1 MLCSGIGE
9 GLVAMSRKN
18 RRLWIFLGIGLA
30 LVLTVSAIGL
40 VRLARGN
47 TIDQNKIAKVTRGDV
62 ARSVVATGKIQPI
75 TEVEVKSKASGIVE
89 KLYVDINN
97 RVKKGQDLAQLDQ
110 QEIVAQVE
118 AQRAQLASAA
128 ANVSTYEANIEQDKV
143 NAAAPDLVMYKTT
156 LDRNRAMQNEGIV
169 SRQTLDD
176 ANRDYLAA
184 MTRRDSAQA
193 QIGVDTA
200 KLKQARAQVLQSQ
213 ASLKQLE
220 EQLSYTTI
228 VAPMDGVILSRDV
241 EMGDAVSSIL
251 VLGSTATLVMTEGDT
266 SEVYVQGKVDEAD
279 IAHVYMGQPARI
291 KVESFRDR
299 LFYGK
304 VTKIAPMGVEK
315 DNVTT
320 FEVRV
325 SINNPGGE
333 LKANMTANAEI
344 LMDEHKG
351 VLTVPENAV
360 TYDNQKNAS
369 VQVPDK
375 RQKDGSRKVD
385 VSVGLSNGAVTEIVS
400 GLREGD
406 QVVLQQ

>member
-18 RRLWIFLGIGLA
+18 RRLWIFLGTGLA

>member
-1 MLCSGIGE
+1 VP
-9 GLVAMSRKN
+9 VARKN
-18 RRLWIFLGIGLA
+18 RRLWVWLGIGLA
-30 LVLTVSAIGL
+30 VVLVAGGFGL
-40 VRLARGN
+40 VHLAKGS
-47 TIDQNKIAKVTRGDV
+47 TIDPNKLAKVTRGDV
-62 ARSVVATGKIQPI
+62 ARSVIATGKIQPI
-75 TEVEVKSKASGIVE
+75 TKVEVKSKASGIVE
-89 KLYVDINN
+89 KLYVDIND
-97 RVKKGQDLAQLDQ
+97 RVKKGQELAQLDQ
-110 QEIVAQVE
+110 QEIEAQVD
-118 AQRAQLASAA
+118 AQRAQLASAE
-128 ANVSTYEANIEQDKV
+128 ANVTTFEANIEQDKV
-143 NAAAPDLVMYKTT
+143 NAAAPDLVMYKAT
-156 LDRNRAMQNEGIV
+156 LDRNLEMQKDGIV
-169 SRQTLDD
+169 SRQALDD
-176 ANRDYLAA
+176 TNRDYLAA
-184 MTRRDSAQA
+184 LTKRDSARA
-193 QIGVDTA
+193 QVGVDTA

-220 EQLSYTTI
+220 EQLAYTTI

-279 IAHVYMGQPARI
+279 IAHVYLGQPARI

-299 LFYGK
+299 LFNGK

-344 LMDEHKG
+344 LLDEHKG

-360 TYDNQKNAS
+360 IYDNQKNAS
-369 VQVPDK
+369 VQVPD
-375 RQKDGSRKVD
+375 RGQKDGARKVP
-385 VSVGLSNGAVTEIVS
+385 VTVGLSNGSVTEVIS
-400 GLREGD
+400 GLKEGD
-406 QVVLQQ
+406 QVILQQ

>member
-1 MLCSGIGE
+1 M
-9 GLVAMSRKN
+9 
-18 RRLWIFLGIGLA
+18 
-30 LVLTVSAIGL
+30 
-40 VRLARGN
+40 
-47 TIDQNKIAKVTRGDV
+47 NKD
-62 ARSVVATGKIQPI
+62 
-75 TEVEVKSKASGIVE
+75 
-89 KLYVDINN
+89 
-97 RVKKGQDLAQLDQ
+97 
-110 QEIVAQVE
+110 
-118 AQRAQLASAA
+118 
-128 ANVSTYEANIEQDKV
+128 
-143 NAAAPDLVMYKTT
+143 
-156 LDRNRAMQNEGIV
+156 GIV
-169 SRQTLDD
+169 SKQTLDD
-176 ANRDYLAA
+176 ANQDYLAA
-184 MTRRDSAQA
+184 LTRRDSAKA

-200 KLKQARAQVLQSQ
+200 KLKQARAQVMQNE

-266 SEVYVQGKVDEAD
+266 SRGYVQGKVDEAD

-291 KVESFRDR
+291 KVESFHDR
-299 LFYGK
+299 TFNGK

-344 LMDEHKG
+344 LLDEHKG

-360 TYDNQKNAS
+360 IYDNKKNAS
-369 VQVPDK
+369 VEVPDNS
-375 RQKDGSRKVD
+375 QKEGMRKIPVT
-385 VSVGLSNGAVTEIVS
+385 VGLSNGSVTEIMRGVK
-400 GLREGD
+400 EGD